1 MRTIITLSHSY
12 RNRKRHPQEL
22 LAKAGSERG
31 GFASASL
38 GAKARRGLALAG
50 FRVLRALAFLGLG
63 FTEFRALGFR
73 GWFREFCWSLGCG
86 VLGSQIFGNRVWGL
100 VRIGTVLGF
109 CDFRLLTV
117 EQFCVLWGWM
127 V

>member
-73 GWFREFCWSLGCG
+73 DGLGSFAGAWVVGFWDLRFLGIGCG
-86 VLGSQIFGNRVWGL
+86 AW
-100 VRIGTVLGF
+100 
-109 CDFRLLTV
+109 
-117 EQFCVLWGWM
+117 
-127 V
+127 